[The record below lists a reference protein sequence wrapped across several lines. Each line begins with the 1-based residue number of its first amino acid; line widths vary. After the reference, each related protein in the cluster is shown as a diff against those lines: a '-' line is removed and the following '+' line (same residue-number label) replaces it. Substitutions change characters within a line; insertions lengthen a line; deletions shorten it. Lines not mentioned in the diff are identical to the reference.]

1 MLRNPRFWEPF
12 GDLHRLP
19 DLSAIAGALRRCG
32 RSGASNGG
40 RSLHCLLLKNG
51 LSCNTFLANSLIA
64 MYADLGAFYDA
75 QVMFDE
81 MPEKN
86 VASWTASIAA
96 HCDAG
101 NPSRALG
108 TFSLMLASG
117 PEEAPPNSFTLS
129 AALKACA
136 MAGDLRLG
144 RQIHGRIAAA
154 HLPSSDTVLM
164 NSLLDFYVHCGELQ
178 EARRMFHGIPSPNA
192 ASWNT
197 MIGGYFKVDRSEE
210 AEAIFLDLPDPDAVS
225 FNTVIAGF
233 AQKESPKALE
243 YLCLMH
249 RDGHGFDGFTFPC
262 ALKACGGLG
271 FAEMGRQIHGC
282 LVKSG
287 LRSSHCGSSLIHMYS
302 SCAAM
307 EEAMKSFAEYAD
319 YGGCARDL
327 LALSN
332 AMVSGFVSN
341 GLCRS
346 ALRLVS
352 ELHRRGFALDAY
364 TLSSAARACADS
376 QDPRSGLQVHGL
388 IAINGHLSDP
398 VMGTLLVELYTSCG
412 DLWRALTVF
421 NDLPRKDVIS
431 WGGIIAGCVGRGS
444 NQLGFSLFK
453 KMMKMKGG
461 QGEAVA
467 DQFILSSVL
476 KACAGEAELAGGRQV
491 HAFTIKLGFAG
502 EDATATSLIDM
513 YSKCGEVDDAIAIF
527 RAPIC
532 RDTACWTAAIVGC
545 AINGRP
551 HEALGF
557 LREMAE
563 LGMKPN
569 GVTFL
574 GALSACRH
582 AGLVGE
588 ACDLFRA
595 MEEEHRVAPSPE
607 HRRCLVDI
615 LCRAGRAG
623 DAQRILDETPHGDD
637 EYTWNSLLGAVNGAE
652 DIQGLV
658 GAHLL
663 PVDTSAHVT
672 LSNSFARFGRWED
685 SALVKGGLRRRGS
698 KKVPGM
704 SWIEI
709 RA

>member
-1 MLRNPRFWEPF
+1 MLRNPRPF
-12 GDLHRLP
+12 GDLYRLP
-19 DLSAIAGALRRCG
+19 DLGAIAGALRRCG
-32 RSGASNGG
+32 RSRASNGG
-40 RSLHCLLLKNG
+40 RSLQCLLLKSG

-64 MYADLGAFYDA
+64 MYADLGALCDA
-75 QVMFDE
+75 QAVFDE

-101 NPSRALG
+101 NPSRALS

-117 PEEAPPNSFTLS
+117 PEEAAPNSFTFS
-129 AALKACA
+129 ATLKACA
-136 MAGDLRLG
+136 VAGDLRLG
-144 RQIHGRIAAA
+144 RQIHGRIAGA
-154 HLPSSDTVLM
+154 HLPSDAVLM
-164 NSLLDFYVHCGELQ
+164 NSLLDFYLRCGDLQ
-178 EARRMFHGIPSPNA
+178 EARRVFEGIPSPST

-197 MIGGYFKVDRSEE
+197 MIDGHFKGDRSEE
-210 AEAIFLDLPDPDAVS
+210 AEAIFLELPNPDAVS

-243 YLCLMH
+243 YLRLMH

-271 FAEMGRQIHGC
+271 FAEMGRQIHGR

-302 SCAAM
+302 SCVGM
-307 EEAMKSFAEYAD
+307 EEAMRSFAEYAD
-319 YGGCARDL
+319 CGGRARDL

-341 GLCRS
+341 GLCKS
-346 ALRLVS
+346 ALRLVQW
-352 ELHRRGFALDAY
+352 LHRRGIALDAY
-364 TLSSAARACADS
+364 TLSAAARACADS

-398 VMGTLLVELYTSCG
+398 VMGTLLVELYASCG
-412 DLWRALTVF
+412 DLQRALMVF
-421 NDLPRKDVIS
+421 NDLPRRDAIS
-431 WGGIIAGCVGRGS
+431 WGALIAGCVGRGS

-453 KMMKMKGG
+453 KMMKMMGAE
-461 QGEAVA
+461 GEAVA
-467 DQFILSSVL
+467 DEFILSSVL
-476 KACAGEAELAGGRQV
+476 KACSGGAELAGGRQV
-491 HAFTIKLGFAG
+491 HACTIKLGFAC
-502 EDATATSLIDM
+502 EEATATSLIDM

-527 RAPIC
+527 SAPIC

-557 LREMAE
+557 LREMTE
-563 LGMKPN
+563 LGIKPN
-569 GVTFL
+569 GITFL

-582 AGLVGE
+582 AGLVDE
-588 ACDLFRA
+588 ALELFRA
-595 MEEEHRVAPSPE
+595 MKEEHRVAPSPE

-615 LCRAGRAG
+615 LCRAGRTI
-623 DAQRILDETPHGDD
+623 DAQNLLDEMPQVAAD
-637 EYTWNSLLGAVNGAE
+637 EYTWNALLGGVNGGD
-652 DIQGLV
+652 DIQGLL
-658 GAHLL
+658 GAHLV

-672 LSNSFARFGRWED
+672 LSNSLARFGRWEA
-685 SALVKGGLRRRGS
+685 SALVREGLRRSGS

-709 RA
+709 KA

>member
-86 VASWTASIAA
+86 
-96 HCDAG
+96 
-101 NPSRALG
+101 
-108 TFSLMLASG
+108 
-117 PEEAPPNSFTLS
+117 EAPPNSFTLS

-164 NSLLDFYVHCGELQ
+164 NSLLDFYEDVPRDSL
-178 EARRMFHGIPSPNA
+178 PNA

-431 WGGIIAGCVGRGS
+431 WGGIIAGC
-444 NQLGFSLFK
+444 
-453 KMMKMKGG
+453 
-461 QGEAVA
+461 GEAVA

-582 AGLVGE
+582 AGL
-588 ACDLFRA
+588 
-595 MEEEHRVAPSPE
+595 EEHRVAPSPE

-672 LSNSFARFGRWED
+672 LSNSFARFGRW
-685 SALVKGGLRRRGS
+685 R
-698 KKVPGM
+698 
-704 SWIEI
+704 I
-709 RA
+709 RP